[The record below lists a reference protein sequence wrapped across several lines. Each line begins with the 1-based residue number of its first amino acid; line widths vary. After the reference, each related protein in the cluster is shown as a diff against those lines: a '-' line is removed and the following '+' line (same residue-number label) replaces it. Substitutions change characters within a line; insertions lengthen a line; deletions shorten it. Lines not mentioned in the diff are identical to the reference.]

1 MIKTFSFFINE
12 SLGKFNI
19 DFLQEFEDIG
29 FKVLVEDAYFYKDS
43 DGDLHSST
51 SPQLKND
58 EYKGKKVTLR
68 FEKLNLN
75 VDEFIFLYK
84 QTIEILSILKERID
98 YNFSIDITD
107 FNLNIFQEKVDN
119 SDKKKLIEDFVK
131 LLENYLNKKQVDDRT
146 EINVD
151 GNRIVIFP
159 LFDTSSIR
167 SFLRKTEIKK
177 LLINISP
184 DYQVLSNKASYRRRD
199 TTYEMDQPM
208 SIQVNRL
215 SIHF

>member
-1 MIKTFSFFINE
+1 MVKTFSFFINE

-43 DGDLHSST
+43 DGDLYSSV
-51 SPQLKND
+51 SPQLND

-119 SDKKKLIEDFVK
+119 SDKKKLIEDVVK
-131 LLENYLNKKQVDDRT
+131 ALENYLNKKQVDDRP
-146 EINVD
+146 EITVD

-159 LFDTSSIR
+159 LFDTSSTR
-167 SFLRKTEIKK
+167 AFLRKTEIKK

-199 TTYEMDQPM
+199 TTYA
-208 SIQVNRL
+208 IQVNRL